1 MRWRRRCRR
10 DRGVSTLSLAPLT
23 TYDWGALLALLVAF
37 AAWRLS
43 WLRFDGALAAFAIGT
58 AVFGS
63 GTWPFALV
71 LLLFF
76 ASGTLLGKLPRA
88 MRAPALVDV
97 GKGGARDGA
106 QVLANGAVAAVCALA
121 AHGTAHA
128 HGAWQAAFA
137 GALAAATADTWAT
150 EIGTR
155 WGGAPRHPLTMR
167 PLPAGISG
175 GVTFIGTLGAVAGAS
190 AIALAA
196 QRLNVAAF
204 AGVALAGVAGSI
216 IDTLLG
222 ASLQAQRRCAQCREL
237 CETDP
242 HRCGAQTTLVRGFA
256 SVDNDA
262 VNFTATLCGAAVA
275 YLLA

>member
-1 MRWRRRCRR
+1 M
-10 DRGVSTLSLAPLT
+10 STLSLAPLT
-23 TYDWGALLALLVAF
+23 TYDWGALFALLVAF
-37 AAWRLS
+37 TAWRLR
-43 WLRFDGALAAFAIGT
+43 WLRLDGALAAFAIGT

-63 GTWPFALV
+63 GTWPYALV

-76 ASGTLLGKLPRA
+76 ASGTLLGKVPRGA
-88 MRAPALVDV
+88 GAPALVDV

-121 AHGTAHA
+121 AHSAAHA
-128 HGAWQAAFA
+128 HGVWPAAFA
-137 GALAAATADTWAT
+137 GALSAAAADTWAT

-155 WGGAPRHPLTMR
+155 WGGAPHHPLTLR

-175 GVTFIGTLGAVAGAS
+175 GVTFIGTLGGIAGAS
-190 AIALAA
+190 AVALAA
-196 QRLNVAAF
+196 QRLGIAAF
-204 AGVALAGVAGSI
+204 AGVALAGVAGSML
-216 IDTLLG
+216 DTLLG
-222 ASLQAQRRCAQCREL
+222 ASLQAQRRCGQCREL

-242 HRCGAQTTLVRGFA
+242 HRCGAQTTLVRGFP
-256 SVDNDA
+256 SVDNDM